1 MCKAVYL
8 KGAFLSCNFARV
20 RHLLKEHA
28 IQEITRYF
36 LLHAAQ
42 GYRPDRRRSDDWQAF
57 SLRAFVTSYFL
68 LPTSYLLF

>member
-42 GYRPDRRRSDDWQAF
+42 GYRPDRRRSDDWQRLA
-57 SLRAFVTSYFL
+57 LRSAKQTGEAKLRVAS
-68 LPTSYLLF
+68 S